1 MELRHE
7 ENVLKNIQLLD
18 HKIVSVH
25 DFQENE
31 KDSFWVYIKGKM
43 IDYTVDME
51 TKEIKE
57 GSTKPSEFIEYWRF
71 LRNKDTFLLDGIA
84 QKEEKTLDVFTDFSE
99 NNPLE

>member
-1 MELRHE
+1 
-7 ENVLKNIQLLD
+7 
-18 HKIVSVH
+18 
-25 DFQENE
+25 
-31 KDSFWVYIKGKM
+31 M

-51 TKEIKE
+51 TREIKE

-84 QKEEKTLDVFTDFSE
+84 QKAEKTLDVFTDFSE